1 MGLKRF
7 NQIPEATSEA
17 TVEDAQ
23 TLPQALQDP
32 DPVRRR
38 HAVRQLARFPDGLP
52 HLIAHLER
60 EPDISV
66 LELLLQELVHAAT
79 PEAREALIRALR
91 SDQATL
97 RNATLDALK
106 QHPDQAASFVEAL
119 LHDPD
124 PDVRILTLNLLG
136 TLALPQTE
144 AWLIQVLE
152 RDPHVNVCAT
162 AVDLLCEVGTEAARP
177 ALQAV
182 SQRFADEPYIQFA
195 VKQALRRIDGN
206 T

>member
-17 TVEDAQ
+17 TVEDTQ

-32 DPVRRR
+32 DPARRR
-38 HAVRQLARFPDGLP
+38 HAVRQLARLPEGLP
-52 HLIAHLER
+52 YLIAHLEQ
-60 EPDISV
+60 ESDISV
-66 LELLLQELVHAAT
+66 LEILLQELVHAAT

-106 QHPDQAASFVEAL
+106 QRPDQAASFVEAL

-136 TLALPQTE
+136 TLALPQSE

-152 RDPHVNVCAT
+152 RDSHVNVCAT
-162 AVDLLCEVGTEAARP
+162 AIDLLCEVGTEAARP